1 MARNCYNYWTKLLVA
16 AVASSYFLLSVAQVP
31 CFAED
36 SNSAGVD
43 RPIYKEKRI
52 PSDMELYCKYLECA
66 DRRIDTDGIN
76 KFVPS
81 LTRRPLSSES
91 RILKLKA
98 DSSFWMTRTELKDFF
113 SREVEKDFEKDFLW
127 FDVKYSITDEQTK
140 SLLVFAES
148 LGYRELFVRNA
159 YNGGVCVLLTRV
171 DSTPQELQERQ
182 LRLKRDMRSAGA
194 LLGANKAE
202 VDRQLLHLHHKSTP
216 SYDYLAFQSQRD
228 AGSRI
233 LFKCADNYV
242 YSVKYLPLS
251 YSLWCDKSYG
261 DVVTLWA
268 ENDTDGNDCPSFR
281 GPCPWI
287 GAMPAK
293 MTIASEDTQ
302 LAMVYACVDDLGN
315 LSLEQVE
322 QKFGK
327 SITLIDRESGDKYL
341 FYYLGKKKFNILL
354 PEDVF
359 VADVV
364 AFQESKG
371 KIVSIEMARLL
382 SAHAF

>member
-1 MARNCYNYWTKLLVA
+1 MAGICYSDWTKLLVA
-16 AVASSYFLLSVAQVP
+16 AVASSCFLLSVIQVS
-31 CFAED
+31 CFAQD
-36 SNSAGVD
+36 SNSASVD
-43 RPIYKEKRI
+43 LPIYKEERI
-52 PSDMELYCKYLECA
+52 PWDMEQYCVYLECS

-76 KFVPS
+76 KFVPC
-81 LTRRPLSSES
+81 LTRRPLSLES

-98 DSSFWMTRTELKDFF
+98 DNSFWMTRKELKDFL
-113 SREVEKDFEKDFLW
+113 SRGLENDFEKDFLW
-127 FDVKYSITDEQTK
+127 FEVKYSITEEEAK
-140 SLLVFAES
+140 SLLDFAKS

-159 YNGGVCVLLTRV
+159 YKGGISVLLTRV
-171 DSTPQELQERQ
+171 DSTPQESQERQ

-202 VDRQLLHLHHKSTP
+202 VDRQLLHLHHKGTA
-216 SYDYLAFQSQRD
+216 SYDYLAFRSQRD

-251 YSLWCDKSYG
+251 YSLWCDKSCG

-268 ENDTDGNDCPSFR
+268 ENDTAGNDVPSFR

-293 MTIASEDTQ
+293 MTIASEDAQ

-315 LSLEQVE
+315 LSLEQVK

-327 SITLIDRESGDKYL
+327 SVTLIDRESGDKYL
-341 FYYLGKKKFNILL
+341 FYYLAKKKFNILM

-371 KIVSIEMARLL
+371 KIVSVEMVRLL
-382 SAHAF
+382 SAHAY